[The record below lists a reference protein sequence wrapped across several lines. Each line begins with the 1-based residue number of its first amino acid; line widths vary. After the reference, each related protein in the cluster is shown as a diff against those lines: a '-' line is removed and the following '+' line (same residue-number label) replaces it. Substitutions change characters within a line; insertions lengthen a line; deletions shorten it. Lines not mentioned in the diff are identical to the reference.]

1 MLNMITEL
9 GEKEALQGAEAL
21 KKNGYTHF
29 DLAFTSALTR
39 AHQTLDIILK
49 EIGQTGIEVTKDQA
63 LNERD
68 YGALTVSL
76 SLGMLKQVQC

>member
-1 MLNMITEL
+1 MSEL

-21 KKNGYTHF
+21 KKHGYTKF
-29 DLAFTSALTR
+29 DLGYTSALTR

-49 EIGQTGIEVTKDQA
+49 EIGQTELSITKDLA

-68 YGALTVSL
+68 YGALTVSR
-76 SLGMLKQVQC
+76 M